1 MVGLFPTM
9 LGSGVGDLVAVSGK
23 RWELGIVAVLTRN
36 MASEA
41 GERLQNL
48 VKVEREECLGF
59 CAQEELAVGECLDH
73 SNLTSTNTHLKKP
86 LFAFQIISGFCPI

>member
-1 MVGLFPTM
+1 MALFPTR
-9 LGSGVGDLVAVSGK
+9 LGSGVDDLLVAASGK

-59 CAQEELAVGECLDH
+59 CAQEELAVGECSDH
-73 SNLTSTNTHLKKP
+73 PTSTSTNTHLKKP